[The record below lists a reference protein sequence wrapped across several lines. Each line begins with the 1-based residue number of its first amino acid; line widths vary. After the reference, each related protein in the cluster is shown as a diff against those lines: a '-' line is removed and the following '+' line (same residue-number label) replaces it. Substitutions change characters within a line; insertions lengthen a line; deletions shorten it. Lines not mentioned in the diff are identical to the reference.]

1 MSSVE
6 RFEEILKILSV
17 RKKITVQELTER
29 LKVSEVTIRKD
40 LTFLEEKGKIVR
52 VHGGAVLAED
62 RDLLRNIT
70 IRLDEHTAE
79 KSAIAKTAANLIHEG
94 DIIFLDSGSTCYY
107 LALQLKDLDIRVLTN
122 SLDIIL
128 ALSDS
133 SSVALLSTGGSFRT
147 DARSFIGPAAIETI
161 GNFQIETCFLGTT
174 GFSKDGIFTA
184 QNILEAQV
192 KKAVIRASQRKI
204 MLADHYKYGTKA
216 FSIFAR
222 AEDIDVLI
230 TDSAFTDKKT
240 LFGLGMEVVFSPAD
254 KGGHR

>member
-62 RDLLRNIT
+62 RDLLRNIS

-79 KSAIAKTAANLIHEG
+79 KSAIAKAAGNLVHEG

-107 LALQLKDLDIRVLTN
+107 LAQQLKDLDIRVLTN

-133 SSVALLSTGGSFRT
+133 SSVALLSTGGK
-147 DARSFIGPAAIETI
+147 IG
-161 GNFQIETCFLGTT
+161 
-174 GFSKDGIFTA
+174 
-184 QNILEAQV
+184 
-192 KKAVIRASQRKI
+192 RASCRE
-204 MLADHYKYGTKA
+204 
-216 FSIFAR
+216 R
-222 AEDIDVLI
+222 V
-230 TDSAFTDKKT
+230 
-240 LFGLGMEVVFSPAD
+240 
-254 KGGHR
+254 